1 MWVEKLILDRNRD
14 FIRADS
20 AFKNSVD
27 QNVGEDV
34 RMTGRGVGIWEMGGS
49 SWMLWEV
56 DMGGVGMGALLGG
69 RRPPSQN

>member
-49 SWMLWEV
+49 SSMLWEV
-56 DMGGVGMGALLGG
+56 DMGGVGMGVLGG